1 MVNKTE
7 FYFTNR
13 EKNIIEYI
21 KLGFSN
27 KQIAKTLYI
36 SLGTVKKHVSSI
48 INKTNAINRVNLI
61 FILAK
66 NKYFN

>member
-7 FYFTNR
+7 FYFKKKK
-13 EKNIIEYI
+13 KNIIEYI
-21 KLGFSN
+21 KLGYSN

>member
-21 KLGFSN
+21 KLGYSN

-36 SLGTVKKHVSSI
+36 SLVTVKKHVSSI

>member
-13 EKNIIEYI
+13 EKDIIEYI
-21 KLGFSN
+21 KLGYSN

-36 SLGTVKKHVSSI
+36 SLGTVKQHVSNI
-48 INKTNAINRVNLI
+48 INKANAINLSI
-61 FILAK
+61 
-66 NKYFN
+66 

>member
-21 KLGFSN
+21 KLGYSN

-48 INKTNAINRVNLI
+48 INKTNAIKRVNLI

>member
-21 KLGFSN
+21 KLGYSN

-36 SLGTVKKHVSSI
+36 SLGTVKQHVSNI
-48 INKTNAINRVNLI
+48 INKANAINRVNLI

>member
-1 MVNKTE
+1 MSNNNN
-7 FYFTNR
+7 FLFTNR
-13 EKNIIEYI
+13 EKDIIEYI
-21 KLGFSN
+21 KLGYSN

-36 SLGTVKKHVSSI
+36 SLDTVKKHVSSI

>member
-1 MVNKTE
+1 MSNNNNLL
-7 FYFTNR
+7 FTNR
-13 EKNIIEYI
+13 EKDIIEYI
-21 KLGFSN
+21 KLGYSN

-48 INKTNAINRVNLI
+48 INKANAINRVNLI

>member
-21 KLGFSN
+21 KLGYSN

>member
-13 EKNIIEYI
+13 EKDIIEYI
-21 KLGFSN
+21 KLGYSN

-36 SLGTVKKHVSSI
+36 SLGTVKKTRIKH
-48 INKTNAINRVNLI
+48 NK
-61 FILAK
+61 
-66 NKYFN
+66 

>member
-21 KLGFSN
+21 KLGYSN

-36 SLGTVKKHVSSI
+36 SLGTVKKHISSI

>member
-21 KLGFSN
+21 KLGYSN

-66 NKYFN
+66 NKYIN